1 VNYYNEFDPFAAAWL
16 RELIKEGLIPS
27 GEVDERSIIDVDGK
41 DIKEFTQCHFF
52 SGIGGW
58 SYALELAG
66 WPADRPVWTGSPPCQ
81 PFSVAGNQKGKDDLR
96 HLWPVFFN
104 LIHQCRPPVVFGE
117 QVASAIRH
125 EWFDDLQ
132 ADLEEEGYA
141 SAMVVLGAHSVN
153 APHKRDRLFYVAER
167 VGNTEC
173 SGFKQRASEG
183 RSEREGR
190 TSDKGRSEVRHNAS
204 DGSAVCSMGNSK
216 HNGSHGTEIGR
227 SFTEASN
234 DSEEGQNLS
243 RESQGASRPQES
255 GDIRN
260 KGNSVTVADTD
271 GNGSCEDE
279 SKVQGRKT
287 ERSRGDSIDNRLD
300 ALGNTKQ
307 PGLEGWPESGYK
319 EEGWQ
324 GEIRPSSPA
333 GFWDSVELAYCRD
346 GKYRP
351 IPTEPALFPLA
362 HGIPNRVGLLRGAG
376 NAIVPQVAAEVIKS
390 YMDYA
395 SQESQM

>member
-1 VNYYNEFDPFAAAWL
+1 MNYYNEFDPFAAAWL

-216 HNGSHGTEIGR
+216 
-227 SFTEASN
+227 
-234 DSEEGQNLS
+234 
-243 RESQGASRPQES
+243 
-255 GDIRN
+255 
-260 KGNSVTVADTD
+260 
-271 GNGSCEDE
+271 
-279 SKVQGRKT
+279 
-287 ERSRGDSIDNRLD
+287 
-300 ALGNTKQ
+300 Q